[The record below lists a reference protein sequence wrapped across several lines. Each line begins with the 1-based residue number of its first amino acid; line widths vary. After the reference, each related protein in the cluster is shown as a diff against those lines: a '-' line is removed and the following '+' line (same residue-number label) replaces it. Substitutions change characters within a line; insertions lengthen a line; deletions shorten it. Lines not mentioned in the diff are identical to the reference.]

1 MFENIKMIIT
11 DVDGVL
17 TDGGMYYNA
26 DGLAFKKF
34 HTRDASAIHRLRKA
48 RIFIVALTSANDL
61 ITRKRIGDMCFDDS
75 IFNCDNKARA
85 VRQLSDRYHIQLEQI
100 AYIGDDYIDI
110 EAMKIVGFTF
120 APMDA
125 LNSLHE
131 YNGLTARMD
140 ARGGQ
145 GVLADI
151 VDMILSEVK
160 DE

>member
-11 DVDGVL
+11 DVDAVL

-48 RIFIVALTSANDL
+48 GIIVCAITSANDI
-61 ITRKRIGDMCFDDS
+61 ITRKRIGDMHFDDS
-75 IFNCDNKARA
+75 IFNCEDKVKAVQA
-85 VRQLSDRYHIQLEQI
+85 LSNAYHIPLESI
-100 AYIGDDYIDI
+100 AYIGDDYIDL
-110 EAMKIVGFTF
+110 EAMKVVGLAIVPTG
-120 APMDA
+120 
-125 LNSLHE
+125 SLGSIFD
-131 YNGLTARMD
+131 YADLAIPCSAGN
-140 ARGGQ
+140 
-145 GVLADI
+145 GVLACL